1 MDPKASI
8 FEAILLEF
16 NWGQRRPIYRITNPD
31 QFTPDPERILDTKTF
46 KDHAALYLN
55 WCGAMVQRD
64 KTNGTQLFTSPA
76 VVSRRSDWI
85 LAIFERMSTDCP
97 NHPAL
102 IVLAKDV
109 HQAKG
114 TCIRYLSLFPSDF
127 RITKTQNLF
136 ILAFIFIKN
145 PVKI

>member
-16 NWGQRRPIYRITNPD
+16 NWGQKRPKYRITNPD
-31 QFTPDPERILDTKTF
+31 QFMPEPARILDTKNF

-55 WCGAMVQRD
+55 WCGAMVQQD
-64 KTNGTQLFTSPA
+64 KAKGSNRFTSPA
-76 VVSRRSDWI
+76 IVAKRSDWI

-102 IVLAKDV
+102 IVLAKDM
-109 HQAKG
+109 HQAKMQQEQRN
-114 TCIRYLSLFPSDF
+114 TYSLIVCLRP
-127 RITKTQNLF
+127 TLNH
-136 ILAFIFIKN
+136 
-145 PVKI
+145 